1 MVKHRLRRV
10 TLAAAVIAIAT
21 VSAACSSSG
30 GKSGTTSTSGGT
42 SSRPSSSQ
50 TAAAPTG
57 TPIKIGVAAA
67 QTGVAA
73 SLFKDAADVTKAWA
87 SAVNAAGGIAGHP
100 VSIDLLDTKSDPAT
114 GLADVKQLI
123 SDKVSALMIM
133 DTNSEAQAAPAITA
147 SNIPVLG
154 TGYTPLLFAGTTP
167 NVYAPQMTILDGDTA
182 SIAIGKQL
190 GLKKVGFTYCA
201 EAPVCAQVAPF
212 VKQATTSAGLSYE
225 GGLSIS
231 ASAPDYTAQCL
242 QLANKGT
249 DYLILGLSGEVA
261 GRVAGDCLKQGYKGT
276 FGSISGSWDI
286 SAMKQ
291 ASGATFVGPSNSF
304 PWWVSDQPVQAY
316 RDAVTKYA
324 PSADYRGFTQTAVWA
339 NLSLFAKA
347 LASAPAGPLTATD
360 VANGYASLKDETLG
374 GLLPAAVNYTVGKAT
389 ALPRCYWQLQYKG
402 GDADPTIIKA
412 SGTSGNGQTGDLA
425 TTCLS

>member
-1 MVKHRLRRV
+1 MVKHDLRRLTV
-10 TLAAAVIAIAT
+10 AAAVIAVAT
-21 VSAACSSSG
+21 VLAACSSSG
-30 GKSGTTSTSGGT
+30 GKSATTSPSGGG

-50 TAAAPTG
+50 SAAAPTG

-67 QTGVAA
+67 ETGSAA
-73 SLFKDAADVTKAWA
+73 SLFKDAAEVTKAWA
-87 SAVNAAGGIAGHP
+87 SAVNASGGIAGHP

-133 DTNSEAQAAPAITA
+133 DTNSEAQVAPAITA

-167 NVYAPQMTILDGDTA
+167 NVYAPQMPILDGDSATV
-182 SIAIGKQL
+182 AIGKEL
-190 GLKKVGFTYCA
+190 GAKKVGFTYCA

-212 VKQATTSAGLSYE
+212 VKSAVTSAGLSYE

-231 ASAPDYTAQCL
+231 ASAPTYTAQCL

-249 DYLILGLSGEVA
+249 DYLVLGLSGAVA
-261 GRVAGDCLKQGYKGT
+261 ARVASDCVKQGYKET
-276 FGSISGSWDI
+276 FGAISGSWNI
-286 SAMKQ
+286 ATMKPV
-291 ASGATFVGPSNSF
+291 SGATFVGPSNAF
-304 PWWVSDQPVQAY
+304 PWWVDDQPVQAY
-316 RDAVTKYA
+316 RDAMAKYA
-324 PSADYRGFTQTAVWA
+324 SGTDYRGFTQTAVWA

-347 LASAPAGPLTATD
+347 QASAPSGALTATAI
-360 VANGYASLKDETLG
+360 ANGYASLKDETLG
-374 GLLPAAVNYTVGKAT
+374 GLLPAPVNYTVGKAT